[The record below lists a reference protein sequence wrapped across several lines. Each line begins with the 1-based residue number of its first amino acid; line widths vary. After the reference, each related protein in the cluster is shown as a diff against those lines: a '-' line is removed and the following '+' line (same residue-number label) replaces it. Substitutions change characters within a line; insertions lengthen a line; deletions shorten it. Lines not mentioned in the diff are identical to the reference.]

1 MKSPDK
7 SPNERKAY
15 AAPKLQRYGSVRSIT
30 RNNGTMGANHDGGM
44 VKSKTS

>member
-7 SPNERKAY
+7 PKDRKPY

-30 RNNGTMGANHDGGM
+30 RNNGTMGAQPDGGM
-44 VKSKTS
+44 VKAKTS